1 MTAHLKIGSG
11 LHHTLT
17 LAHVCLEGA
26 GTACD
31 NGGGRQGAPL
41 LHRSAPNP
49 IRWRG
54 QGRAASAGVTPSRWI
69 GATRAPTAPPG
80 QGQGGGQPRSGSICP
95 TEPCEARSHGKTIAQ
110 KGNSSVFFDRFIV
123 SSFLQSETRENRRKN
138 AVHPLRSTL
147 RRRGAASSPPSAATA
162 CSPAAPHSTAA
173 AQPTTH
179 TWARRPPHTHLIMLH
194 STSATSSPC
203 TRRSDATLAGGAKRR
218 RLLVRQLRL
227 LLWHRGAAEQARRR
241 GARALHGGR
250 RGRERAAPA
259 RVRPAGR
266 GRPRRGARPA
276 RGAARAA
283 ERRAARLLRPRP
295 HAGRRGAAPPVR
307 AATCTRCL
315 AGCLSTAALM
325 ALCEAGAR
333 GCACCS

>member
-1 MTAHLKIGSG
+1 MTARLKIGSG
-11 LHHTLT
+11 LHHTLN

-31 NGGGRQGAPL
+31 HGGGRQAAPL

-80 QGQGGGQPRSGSICP
+80 HGQGGGQPRSGSICP

-138 AVHPLRSTL
+138 VVHPLRSTL

-179 TWARRPPHTHLIMLH
+179 TWARRPLHTHLIMLH

-218 RLLVRQLRL
+218 RLLVRELRL
-227 LLWHRGAAEQARRR
+227 LLWHRGAAEQARQR
-241 GARALHGGR
+241 GARALHGAR
-250 RGRERAAPA
+250 RGGERADPA

-307 AATCTRCL
+307 AATCTRC
-315 AGCLSTAALM
+315 ASPAASRPPRSWRC
-325 ALCEAGAR
+325 ARRGAR
-333 GCACCS
+333 GCS